1 MSVNV
6 RLLPDHLITL
16 FGNYYLGETRGEDFV
31 AWAVERLVE
40 GEDTPHLCV
49 LAGEPSSTLT
59 VETMTLFRK
68 ALEEMNLPFLEDR
81 KVSFFLLVRRIS
93 EDLLADRISA
103 IDACDQIDKITSRLR
118 YYEFIGY
125 YGTEWVEWEAFSEGL
140 SQISEPFPYLIPD
153 APEMTL
159 ENFPEYAKA
168 AARAFLSRLHPRAEW
183 AEQFKEMAVSGED
196 KLLDEET
203 QSLTEWEHKH
213 WKW

>member
-103 IDACDQIDKITSRLR
+103 IDACARIVTIMWQSR
-118 YYEFIGY
+118 YQEAIGY
-125 YGTEWVEWEAFSEGL
+125 HETEWEDWEALLERFNQFSD
-140 SQISEPFPYLIPD
+140 PFPYFVYD

-168 AARAFLSRLHPRAEW
+168 AARKFLARLHPRAEW
-183 AEQFKEMAVSGED
+183 AEQCKEMAAAGED

-203 QSLTEWEHKH
+203 QSLTEWDQKN